1 MDILKHVLSI
11 EKFTRFVVMTGLLA
25 GGCAYVFLKPEELKA
40 FIAGYILFAAN
51 VWVLSYLAGLIF
63 NVVSGSD
70 KSTQKGTKNFA
81 MVLGAAK
88 TLFLF
93 VALYVLIGLVKLSGI
108 DSQKLVSTIVTG
120 AGAEGL
126 EQDESSLWVTN
137 RQDGTLVQVDKER
150 LTVLKTI
157 KIPGFPIRARWATN
171 GELMV
176 SLTH

>member
-1 MDILKHVLSI
+1 
-11 EKFTRFVVMTGLLA
+11 MT
-25 GGCAYVFLKPEELKA
+25 
-40 FIAGYILFAAN
+40 
-51 VWVLSYLAGLIF
+51 
-63 NVVSGSD
+63 
-70 KSTQKGTKNFA
+70 
-81 MVLGAAK
+81 
-88 TLFLF
+88 
-93 VALYVLIGLVKLSGI
+93 
-108 DSQKLVSTIVTG
+108 
-120 AGAEGL
+120 EGL